1 MRNNIVDLIILL
13 ARRVRLGEPLNEIK
27 DDSLLQYNKSELS
40 AAYSWILQRYPG
52 SSIITG
58 KSDADKHH
66 RVLHYA
72 ERMLISPE
80 AHGYLLELV
89 TIGILDQTSMEG
101 IIEKVMFHS
110 TERIGLE
117 KIKILVQ
124 EHLFENVNIDK
135 NRSSF
140 LRGNES
146 VN

>member
-27 DDSLLQYNKSELS
+27 DDSLSQYNKSEIS
-40 AAYSWILQRYPG
+40 AAYSWLLQRYPG
-52 SSIITG
+52 NNTIG

-89 TIGILDQTSMEG
+89 TIGIIDQTSMEG

-117 KIKILVQ
+117 KIKTLVQ
-124 EHLFENVNIDK
+124 EHLFENVNVDK